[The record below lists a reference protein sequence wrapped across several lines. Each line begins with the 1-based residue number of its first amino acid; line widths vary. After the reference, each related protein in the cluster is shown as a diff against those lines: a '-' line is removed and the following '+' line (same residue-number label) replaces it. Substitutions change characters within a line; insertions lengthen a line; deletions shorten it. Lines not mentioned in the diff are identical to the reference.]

1 MKGGLS
7 IFPSGQNLFAGALKK
22 EATSQQCAHYTVLQ
36 ERIKNVH
43 FTDGT
48 RVAASSRTFALAGRL
63 RLFATLLPSR
73 TKEYEWV

>member
-7 IFPSGQNLFAGALKK
+7 IFSSGHNLFAGALKK
-22 EATSQQCAHYTVLQ
+22 EATSQQCADYTVLQ

-48 RVAASSRTFALAGRL
+48 RVAASSRTFALPGRL
-63 RLFATLLPSR
+63 TLFATLLLSR
-73 TKEYEWV
+73 MKE

>member
-7 IFPSGQNLFAGALKK
+7 IFPGGQNPVAGCPVAE

-36 ERIKNVH
+36 ERIENVH

-48 RVAASSRTFALAGRL
+48 RVAASTRTFALAGRL
-63 RLFATLLPSR
+63 TLLVTLLLSR
-73 TKEYEWV
+73 EKE